1 MQRPLR
7 YVQVMEALQLKTAR
21 NLAKCLPEVP
31 SDIAQAASGIC
42 MMLTDERKYLG
53 TALPTVDDGFDVYM
67 SQTGL
72 ASAVYPAGEFTEFGV
87 KLFSMFASAWAEAME
102 VWS

>member
-1 MQRPLR
+1 
-7 YVQVMEALQLKTAR
+7 MEALQLKTAR

-31 SDIAQAASGIC
+31 SDLARATDVIC
-42 MMLTDERKYLG
+42 MTLTDEAKFQGRV
-53 TALPTVDDGFDVYM
+53 LPTVNEGFDAYM

-72 ASAVYPAGEFTEFGV
+72 ANAVYPAGEFTEFGA
-87 KLFSMFASAWAEAME
+87 KLFNMFASAWSEAME